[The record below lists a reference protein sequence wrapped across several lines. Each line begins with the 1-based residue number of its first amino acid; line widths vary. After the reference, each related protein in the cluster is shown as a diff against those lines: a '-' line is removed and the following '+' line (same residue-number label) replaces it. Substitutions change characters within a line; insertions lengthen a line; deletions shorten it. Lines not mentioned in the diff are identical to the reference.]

1 MDLEHFINIIII
13 IIEGFSTNRG
23 LLMDENENGGTWF
36 LSQS

>member
-1 MDLEHFINIIII
+1 MDLEHFIFIII